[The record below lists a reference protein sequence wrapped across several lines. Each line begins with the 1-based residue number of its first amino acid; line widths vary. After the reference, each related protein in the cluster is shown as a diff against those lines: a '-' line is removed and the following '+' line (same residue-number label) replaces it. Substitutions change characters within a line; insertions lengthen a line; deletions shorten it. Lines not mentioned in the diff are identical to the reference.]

1 MLISRPAERDKLRWK
16 ERSVLWLA
24 SRLSI
29 CLKCR
34 KSLRMRAGLGTQL
47 TMGKKALGLP
57 VRNCRLGIGDF
68 RRLLAAVLSDA
79 RERLRR
85 SAEVLD
91 YVGDSGVSSFE
102 GGVERVFMYW
112 E

>member
-34 KSLRMRAGLGTQL
+34 KSLRMREGLATQL

-57 VRNCRLGIGDF
+57 GRNCRLGIGDF
-68 RRLLAAVLSDA
+68 RRLLATVLSDA
-79 RERLRR
+79 MERLR